1 MSTLPLIVCLDS
13 ATLPQAQPQ
22 IGVAH
27 RWQAYDL
34 TQPDEVV
41 SRLHGAT
48 VAITNKV
55 ALNHEQL
62 EQLPDLKLIAVAATG
77 YNIIDV
83 GACRDLGITVCNVP
97 AYSTDGVAEHTLM
110 LMLALRHRLHEAE
123 AASQIWA
130 HSPIF
135 CVFPSPILELK
146 GATLSLIGGGSIGNR
161 VAELAQAFGMNILR
175 AERRQATS
183 IRPGYVP
190 FEQALAQADILSIH
204 CPLNAETRGIIGA
217 AEITQMKPSALIINT
232 ARGGLVDEAALVQA
246 LENGSIGGAA
256 VDVLA
261 QEPPAADNPLLK
273 PHPRL
278 IVTPHVAWASEPSLQ
293 RMAMILQQ
301 NIEGFL
307 SGNHQNRVT
316 G

>member
-22 IGVAH
+22 ISVAH

-34 TQPDEVV
+34 TKPEEVV

-123 AASQIWA
+123 AASQSWA

-146 GATLSLIGGGSIGNR
+146 DATLSLIGGGSIGNR
-161 VAELAQAFGMNILR
+161 VAELAQAFGMNVLR

-190 FEQALAQADILSIH
+190 FEHALAQADILSIH

-217 AEITQMKPSALIINT
+217 IEIAQMKPSALIINT
-232 ARGGLVDEAALVQA
+232 ARGGLVDEAALAQA

-273 PHPRL
+273 PHPCL
-278 IVTPHVAWASEPSLQ
+278 IVTPHVAWASNPSLQ

-307 SGNHQNRVT
+307 SGKPQNRVT

>member
-1 MSTLPLIVCLDS
+1 MSNLPLIVCLDS

-22 IGVAH
+22 IAVAH

-41 SRLHGAT
+41 ARLKGAT

-55 ALNHEQL
+55 ALNHTQL
-62 EQLPDLKLIAVAATG
+62 EQLPDLKMVAVAATG
-77 YNIIDV
+77 YNIIDI

-123 AASQIWA
+123 AASQAWA

-161 VAELAQAFGMNILR
+161 VAELAQAFGMTILR
-175 AERRQATS
+175 AERRGATS
-183 IRPGYVP
+183 PRPGYVP
-190 FEQALAQADILSIH
+190 FEQALTQADILSIH
-204 CPLNAETRGIIGA
+204 CPLNSETRGIIGA
-217 AEITQMKPSALIINT
+217 AEIAQMKPSALIINT
-232 ARGGLVDEAALVQA
+232 ARGGLVDETALALA

-307 SGNHQNRVT
+307 SGKPQNRVT
-316 G
+316 V